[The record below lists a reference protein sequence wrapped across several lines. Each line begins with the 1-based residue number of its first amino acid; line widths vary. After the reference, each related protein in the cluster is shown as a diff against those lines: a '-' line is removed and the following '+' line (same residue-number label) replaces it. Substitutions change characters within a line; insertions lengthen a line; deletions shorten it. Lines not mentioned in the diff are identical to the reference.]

1 VDLLRD
7 YRFGPSISG
16 WQALANKLNP
26 LRRKDSSAPLIFESL
41 VRVLALNDVHQ
52 AKTKRGFADV
62 YIRPP
67 VEKYNI
73 LDFGAYAQIAQIGYR
88 SAMEA
93 LGEWEDLPERE
104 GGRGEAIPGHAM
116 TRPADSFT
124 APLHKTLAELEV
136 LLAGMERP

>member
-1 VDLLRD
+1 MDLLRD

-16 WQALANKLNP
+16 WQALAAKLNP
-26 LRRKDSSAPLIFESL
+26 LRRDSSAPLIFESL

-67 VEKYNI
+67 VEQYNI
-73 LDFGAYAQIAQIGYR
+73 LDFGAYQQIAEIGYR

-93 LGEWEDLPERE
+93 LGDWEDLRGRE
-104 GGRGEAIPGHAM
+104 GAPVETVRGPTMARPVPG
-116 TRPADSFT
+116 DSIT
-124 APLHKTLAELEV
+124 VPLHKTLAELEE
-136 LLAGMERP
+136 LLARMR